1 MNPLNPWVALTEIC
15 LLLAL
20 AFGAGWLVA
29 MLRYQ
34 KPIDTTKQRIENL
47 QKPSGNKVPGSGGAP
62 RSHDSYYA
70 SVRPQRDF

>member
-47 QKPSGNKVPGSGGAP
+47 QKALRQQGT
-62 RSHDSYYA
+62 R
-70 SVRPQRDF
+70 QRGRTTLP